1 MPEVSPD
8 QVFRVANTLAL
19 LGWLGLG
26 TGIVLRWH
34 RLRTLLAVVGRL
46 GTLPRLRPVH
56 RHLDRRRCRRDPGAA
71 LDFDH
76 RTARGFSVRAGGIP
90 AVVSAQGIDPV
101 TMAHAETDSVMTT
114 AVQAYAPTAVSRA
127 SWFERATPGQAL
139 LIGAALFL
147 LLAMLPTF
155 LTMAIEVR
163 TLNGINV
170 WIKPAKFEFSVAVQF
185 LTVAWFLQLLPPE
198 QRASRLATGLCQT
211 MAAVGILEIAYIAL
225 QASKGEASH
234 FNSSTPLSLALY
246 SLMGIGAITMLSIS
260 GWLGIMILR
269 HGDSSK
275 PFVSITGLSLIVGS
289 LLGALTGIFM
299 SMHHGHWVGG
309 LHTDVG
315 GLPTFGW
322 SRSGGDLRV
331 APIHRAG
338 LKVSRTKHLQTLRS
352 NQTRCWKAR
361 SDYGNSRRRLAT
373 SVARR

>member
-1 MPEVSPD
+1 
-8 QVFRVANTLAL
+8 
-19 LGWLGLG
+19 
-26 TGIVLRWH
+26 
-34 RLRTLLAVVGRL
+34 
-46 GTLPRLRPVH
+46 
-56 RHLDRRRCRRDPGAA
+56 
-71 LDFDH
+71 
-76 RTARGFSVRAGGIP
+76 
-90 AVVSAQGIDPV
+90 
-101 TMAHAETDSVMTT
+101 MTT

-198 QRASRLATGLCQT
+198 QRASRLATGLCQI

-275 PFVSITGLSLIVGS
+275 PFVYITGLSLIVGS

-315 GLPTFGW
+315 GLPIFGW

-331 APIHRAG
+331 AHFFGMHIMQAVPIATWLTGFALPRSQLKAAG
-338 LKVSRTKHLQTLRS
+338 LMLLG
-352 NQTRCWKAR
+352 AAI
-361 SDYGNSRRRLAT
+361 L
-373 SVARR
+373 VAAGTFAQAVTGHPFIALG